1 MGVARYRARLRCLR
15 MTVNNRRLYRSLDSA
30 TRNDFLGGNY
40 GAYILGKENTTPGI
54 SGSQG
59 NLEWL
64 GECVGSLRGLNRI
77 RGLVAWLMVATLLS
91 PRWGLSVC
99 GFLTHGLRRGLC
111 SVAATR
117 LFSVPRFA
125 ALLCRRFAAIH
136 GRLEPR
142 SGVRM
147 QPTAQAVGKN
157 QEPTSPSRGER
168 S

>member
-1 MGVARYRARLRCLR
+1 

-125 ALLCRRFAAIH
+125 AILCPPLRGSSVSPLRGYSWKVGAAERRKNAAH
-136 GRLEPR
+136 G
-142 SGVRM
+142 
-147 QPTAQAVGKN
+147 A
-157 QEPTSPSRGER
+157 SRG
-168 S
+168 